1 MTGELAPLSRL
12 VLAYAPA
19 RSRAD
24 WLTLL
29 ALDARLAGVVRQA
42 REPMLAQM
50 RLAWWRDRFA
60 ADPAGWPKGEPL
72 LRRLAEWGEPAAAL
86 EQLVDGWEALLG
98 EGPLGEGALNTF
110 AQGRVAAL
118 AALARRL
125 DSSDAAVAVAV
136 APVGLRWAL
145 ADLALHL
152 GDASERD
159 CAVRIL
165 ANAPTGGRVPKAMR
179 PLAVLAGLS
188 ERAVKRG
195 AGDALDGPRSLLA
208 AIRLGIIGS

>member
-1 MTGELAPLSRL
+1 MTGELLPLSRL

-19 RSRAD
+19 RARPD
-24 WLTLL
+24 WLTIL

-60 ADPAGWPKGEPL
+60 ADPATWPKGEPL
-72 LRRLAEWGEPAAAL
+72 LRQLADWGELATAL
-86 EQLVDGWEALLG
+86 AQLVDGWEALLG
-98 EGPLGEGALNTF
+98 EGPLGEDALGAF
-110 AQGRVAAL
+110 AQGRAAAL
-118 AALARRL
+118 VALSRRL
-125 DSSDAAVAVAV
+125 GCPDGTVPA
-136 APVGLRWAL
+136 VGLRWAL

-152 GDASERD
+152 GNATERD
-159 CAVRIL
+159 CAVQIL
-165 ANAPTGGRVPKAMR
+165 ATAPTGGRVPKAMR

-208 AIRLGIIGS
+208 AIRLGIIGG